1 MEERERVVKEVV
13 EVGQKMKERVR
24 TPGALSRGHL
34 DCLAMEEVEEEQQDE
49 EEQAA
54 SLQLD
59 LTQIC
64 SPNFLAMV
72 TCGPLA
78 LAVEEELVAELD

>member
-13 EVGQKMKERVR
+13 VGQKMKERVR

-49 EEQAA
+49 KVQAA

-59 LTQIC
+59 LTLIC

>member
-13 EVGQKMKERVR
+13 VVGQKMQARVR

-34 DCLAMEEVEEEQQDE
+34 DCLAMEEVEEEQ
-49 EEQAA
+49 AA

-59 LTQIC
+59 LTQIW
-64 SPNFLAMV
+64 SPNFLALV

>member
-13 EVGQKMKERVR
+13 VVGQKMQARVR
-24 TPGALSRGHL
+24 TLGAQSRGHL
-34 DCLAMEEVEEEQQDE
+34 DCLAMEEVEEEQ
-49 EEQAA
+49 AA

-59 LTQIC
+59 LTQIL
-64 SPNFLAMV
+64 SPNFLALV